1 MNVIFMGTPQIAC
14 EVLNELVNL
23 KDVNL
28 LGVICQ
34 PNREFDHKKNIIY
47 SPVKQF
53 CLDHNIKTY
62 QPEKISSLYEEL
74 STLKIDLFI
83 TCAYG
88 QFIPEKII
96 NLATIGS
103 FNLHASLL
111 PLLRGGAPIH
121 WAIINGFKETGIT
134 LMRMV
139 KKMDA
144 GAIIKQ
150 KSCSIEPNETT
161 STLTKKLATIAC
173 EVLKENWNLLSSPKA
188 IKKSEIEQNDLEAT
202 FGLNIT
208 KDNMQ
213 IDFNKSAHEIDCLVR
228 GLYDKPIARWNYK
241 TIEIKVYSIEVTNN
255 KSQLKPGSIVK
266 FDKNGLLVSTKDFD
280 IRITSLQLPGKN
292 IVDPV
297 SLVNG
302 NNPFNS

>member
-34 PNREFDHKKNIIY
+34 PDREFDRKKNIIY

-53 CLDHNIKTY
+53 CLDYNIKTY

-173 EVLKENWNLLSSPKA
+173 EVLKENWNLLSSPEA
-188 IKKSEIEQNDLEAT
+188 IKKSEIEQNNLEAT

-213 IDFNKSAHEIDCLVR
+213 IDFNKSAYEIDCLVR

-241 TIEIKVYSIEVTNN
+241 TIEIKVYSIEVTDN

-266 FDKNGLLVSTKDFD
+266 FDKNGLFVSTKDFD
-280 IRITSLQLPGKN
+280 IKITSLQLPGKN
-292 IVDPV
+292 IVDPI

>member
-34 PNREFDHKKNIIY
+34 PDREFDRKKNIIY

-53 CLDHNIKTY
+53 CLDYNIKTY

-150 KSCSIEPNETT
+150 KSCSIEHNETT

-173 EVLKENWNLLSSPKA
+173 EVLKENWNLLSNPEA
-188 IKKSEIEQNDLEAT
+188 IKKSEIEQNDLEVT

-213 IDFNKSAHEIDCLVR
+213 IDFNKSAYEIDCLVR

-292 IVDPV
+292 IVDPI

-302 NNPFNS
+302 NNPFNL

>member
-34 PNREFDHKKNIIY
+34 PDREFDRKKNIIY

-173 EVLKENWNLLSSPKA
+173 EVLKENWNLLSNPKA

-213 IDFNKSAHEIDCLVR
+213 IDFNKSAYEIDCLVR

-292 IVDPV
+292 IVDPI

-302 NNPFNS
+302 NNPFNL

>member
-34 PNREFDHKKNIIY
+34 PNREFDRKKNIIY

-292 IVDPV
+292 IVDPI
-297 SLVNG
+297 SLLNG

>member
-14 EVLNELVNL
+14 DVLAELVNL
-23 KDVNL
+23 ENINL

-34 PNREFDHKKNIIY
+34 PDREFDRKKNIIF

-53 CLDHNIKTY
+53 CIDNNIKTY
-62 QPEKISSLYEEL
+62 QPEKISFLYDEL
-74 STLKIDLFI
+74 SSLKIDLFI

-96 NLATIGS
+96 NLSRIGA

-121 WAIINGFKETGIT
+121 WAIINGFNETGIT
-134 LMRMV
+134 LMRMI

-150 KSCSIEPNETT
+150 KSCLISSNETT
-161 STLTKKLATIAC
+161 LTLTKKLSLLAC
-173 EVLKENWNLLSSPKA
+173 EVLKENWNLLSNPDE
-188 IKKSEIEQNDLEAT
+188 IKKTEIEQNETNAT

-208 KDNMQ
+208 KEDMKIN
-213 IDFNKSAHEIDCLVR
+213 FNKSAHEIDCLVR

-241 TIEIKVYSIEVTNN
+241 DIEIKVFSIELTNI
-255 KSQLKPGSIVK
+255 KSKLNPGQISR
-266 FDKNGLLVSTKDFD
+266 FDKTGLF
-280 IRITSLQLPGKN
+280 
-292 IVDPV
+292 
-297 SLVNG
+297 
-302 NNPFNS
+302 

>member
-14 EVLNELVNL
+14 DVLSELVNL
-23 KDVNL
+23 KNINL

-34 PNREFDHKKNIIY
+34 PDREYDRKKNIIY

-62 QPEKISSLYEEL
+62 QPEKISLIYDEL
-74 STLKIDLFI
+74 VNQKIDLFI

-88 QFIPEKII
+88 QFIPDRII
-96 NLATIGS
+96 NLASIGA

-121 WAIINGFKETGIT
+121 WAIINGFNETGIT

-150 KSCSIEPNETT
+150 KSCVIEVNETT
-161 STLTKKLATIAC
+161 STLTKKLSNLAC
-173 EVLKENWNLLSSPKA
+173 EVLKENWDLLSNPEM
-188 IKKSEIEQNDLEAT
+188 IKKSEIEQDEAKVS

-208 KDNMQ
+208 KENMQ
-213 IDFNKSAHEIDCLVR
+213 INFDKNASEIDCLVR
-228 GLYDKPIARWNYK
+228 GLYDKPIARWNYNG
-241 TIEIKVYSIEVTNN
+241 TEIKVFSVAITNH
-255 KSQLKPGSIVK
+255 KSTLIPGTIVQ
-266 FDKNGLLVSTKDFD
+266 FDKLGLFVATKDFD
-280 IRITSLQLPGKN
+280 IQITSLQLPGKN

-297 SLVNG
+297 CLVNG
-302 NNPFNS
+302 KNLFNS

>member
-14 EVLNELVNL
+14 DVLSELVNL

-34 PNREFDHKKNIIY
+34 PDREFDRKKNIIY

-53 CLDHNIKTY
+53 CLEHNLKIY

-74 STLKIDLFI
+74 STQKIDLFI

-150 KSCSIEPNETT
+150 KSCLVEPNETT
-161 STLTKKLATIAC
+161 STLTKKLASLAC
-173 EVLKENWNLLSSPKA
+173 EVLRDNWDLLSNSEM
-188 IKKSEIEQNDLEAT
+188 IKKNEIEQNELDAT

-208 KDNMQ
+208 KDDMQ
-213 IDFNKSAHEIDCLVR
+213 INFNKNANEISSLVR
-228 GLYDKPIARWNYK
+228 GLYDKPIARWNYNG
-241 TIEIKVYSIEVTNN
+241 IEIKVYSIEITNF
-255 KSQLKPGSIVK
+255 KSTLTPGAIVR
-266 FDKNGLLVSTKDFD
+266 FDKTGLFISTKDFD
-280 IRITSLQLPGKN
+280 IKITSLKLPGKN
-292 IVDPV
+292 IVNPV

-302 NNPFNS
+302 KNPFNS

>member
-34 PNREFDHKKNIIY
+34 PDREFDRKKNIIY

-173 EVLKENWNLLSSPKA
+173 EVLKENWNLLSNPKA

-213 IDFNKSAHEIDCLVR
+213 IDFNKSAYEIDCLVR

-280 IRITSLQLPGKN
+280 IRITFFAITRKKYCWSYFFSKW
-292 IVDPV
+292 
-297 SLVNG
+297 
-302 NNPFNS
+302 

>member
-14 EVLNELVNL
+14 DVLTELVNL
-23 KDVNL
+23 DNINL

-34 PNREFDHKKNIIY
+34 PDRELDRKKNIIF

-53 CLDHNIKTY
+53 CINNNIKTY
-62 QPEKISSLYEEL
+62 QPEKISSLYDEL
-74 STLKIDLFI
+74 SSLKIDLFI

-88 QFIPEKII
+88 QFIPDKII
-96 NLATIGS
+96 NLARIGA

-121 WAIINGFKETGIT
+121 WAIINGFNETGIT
-134 LMRMV
+134 LMRMI

-150 KSCSIEPNETT
+150 KSCLISPNETT
-161 STLTKKLATIAC
+161 STLTKKLSLLTC
-173 EVLKENWNLLSSPKA
+173 EILKENWSLLSNPDE
-188 IKKSEIEQNDLEAT
+188 IKKVEIEQNEIDAT

-208 KDNMQ
+208 KEDMKIN
-213 IDFNKSAHEIDCLVR
+213 FYKNAHEIDCLVR

-241 TIEIKVYSIEVTNN
+241 DIEIKVFSIELTNI
-255 KSQLKPGSIVK
+255 KSKLNPGQITK
-266 FDKNGLLVSTKDFD
+266 FDKTGLFVSTNDFD
-280 IRITSLQLPGKN
+280 IKITSLQLPGKKITN
-292 IVDPV
+292 PIH
-297 SLVNG
+297 LLNG

>member
-34 PNREFDHKKNIIY
+34 PDREFDRKKNIIY

-53 CLDHNIKTY
+53 CLDYNIKTY

-213 IDFNKSAHEIDCLVR
+213 IDFNKSAYEIDCLVR

-241 TIEIKVYSIEVTNN
+241 TIEIKVYSIEVTDN

-266 FDKNGLLVSTKDFD
+266 FDKTGLFISTKNFD
-280 IRITSLQLPGKN
+280 IKITSLQLPGKN
-292 IVDPV
+292 IVDPI

>member
-34 PNREFDHKKNIIY
+34 PDREFDRKKNIIY

-53 CLDHNIKTY
+53 CLDYNIKTY

-173 EVLKENWNLLSSPKA
+173 EVLKENWNLLSNPEA

-213 IDFNKSAHEIDCLVR
+213 IDFNKSAYEIDCLVR

-292 IVDPV
+292 IVDPI

-302 NNPFNS
+302 NNPFNL

>member
-1 MNVIFMGTPQIAC
+1 
-14 EVLNELVNL
+14 
-23 KDVNL
+23 
-28 LGVICQ
+28 
-34 PNREFDHKKNIIY
+34 
-47 SPVKQF
+47 
-53 CLDHNIKTY
+53 
-62 QPEKISSLYEEL
+62 
-74 STLKIDLFI
+74 
-83 TCAYG
+83 
-88 QFIPEKII
+88 
-96 NLATIGS
+96 
-103 FNLHASLL
+103 
-111 PLLRGGAPIH
+111 
-121 WAIINGFKETGIT
+121 
-134 LMRMV
+134 
-139 KKMDA
+139 MDA

-161 STLTKKLATIAC
+161 STLTKKLATSAC
-173 EVLKENWNLLSSPKA
+173 EVLKENWNLLSNPEA

-213 IDFNKSAHEIDCLVR
+213 IDFNKSAYEIDCLVR

-292 IVDPV
+292 IVDPI

-302 NNPFNS
+302 NNPFNL

>member
-34 PNREFDHKKNIIY
+34 PDREFDRKKNIIY

-173 EVLKENWNLLSSPKA
+173 EVLKENWNLLSNPKA

-213 IDFNKSAHEIDCLVR
+213 IDFNKSAYEIDCLVR

-280 IRITSLQLPGKN
+280 IRITFLQLPGKN
-292 IVDPV
+292 IVDPI

-302 NNPFNS
+302 NNPFNL

>member
-34 PNREFDHKKNIIY
+34 PNREFDRKKNIIY

-173 EVLKENWNLLSSPKA
+173 EVLKENWNLLSSSKA

-292 IVDPV
+292 IVDPI
-297 SLVNG
+297 SLLNG

>member
-34 PNREFDHKKNIIY
+34 PDREFDRKKNIIY

-173 EVLKENWNLLSSPKA
+173 EVLKENWNLLSNPEA

-213 IDFNKSAHEIDCLVR
+213 IDFNKSAYEIDCLVR

-255 KSQLKPGSIVK
+255 
-266 FDKNGLLVSTKDFD
+266 
-280 IRITSLQLPGKN
+280 ITIKTR
-292 IVDPV
+292 
-297 SLVNG
+297 
-302 NNPFNS
+302 FNC